1 MRTTLR
7 RLGTLWAAALCWL
20 TPSLALAQQF
30 EKVSGA
36 VREELPAARF
46 VAAAYSFIWIAV
58 LLYVVWV
65 ASGYAKVRKDLDE
78 LKRKIE
84 RSSGGS
90 PERSID
96 RADQR
101 R

>member
-1 MRTTLR
+1 MLR
-7 RLGTLWAAALCWL
+7 RLTVALAAVLCWL
-20 TPSLALAQQF
+20 APALALAQQF

-36 VREELPAARF
+36 AREELPAPRF
-46 VAAAYSFIWIAV
+46 VAAAYGFIWIAV

-65 ASGYAKVRKDLDE
+65 ASGYARVRKDLDD
-78 LKRKIE
+78 LKRKIDQATDRATE
-84 RSSGGS
+84 PS
-90 PERSID
+90 D